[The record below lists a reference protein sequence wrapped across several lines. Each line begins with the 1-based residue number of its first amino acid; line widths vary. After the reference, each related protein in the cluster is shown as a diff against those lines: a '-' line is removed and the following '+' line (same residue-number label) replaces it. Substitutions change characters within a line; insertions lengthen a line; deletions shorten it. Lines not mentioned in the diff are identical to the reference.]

1 MSTSTSQRIG
11 IWIIAVV
18 LGIGTIGSFFVVIV
32 ANDNAK
38 VDSAK
43 QEDLQRKFNALQA
56 EYTAKVDAQN
66 KELSDKYYE
75 TFKQYAGEVAP
86 YNKDDVTE
94 VTSRDF
100 VVGDGEEIS
109 DKTSYSAYYI
119 GWNPE
124 GVIFDQSIDG
134 DKLKSPIP
142 GSGLIQ
148 GWTDGVKGMKIGG
161 IRELTIPADKAY
173 GDKGNGDLIPPHSP
187 IKFIVMA
194 IPTPPAVPTPNYD
207 SILPKN

>member
-75 TFKQYAGEVAP
+75 IFKQYAGEVAP